1 MNKFLVAVMALFFC
15 ELSFGQVSFRID
27 TLELSHTDERIVTNR
42 GSLILEAVDSLH
54 PRMKIVATVTNH
66 TQDTISIYFPGDSS
80 HYFSRFFFG
89 MRAEYRGCEDYQ
101 FVAWKNPKEYRGE
114 VLPGCGYYYR
124 VYGLWLVPEESA
136 EMELGAFMPTNDPG
150 QDVESSYM
158 KSWEGT
164 VYWPDGV
171 TDEDAQEWFESI
183 IPTMRVTIWYG
194 TSRPFA
200 LMPYSSVESDPI
212 DPEKTVIISRL

>member
-1 MNKFLVAVMALFFC
+1 MWLLLSCVWIVVGSGRIRRDGALGF
-15 ELSFGQVSFRID
+15 
-27 TLELSHTDERIVTNR
+27 H
-42 GSLILEAVDSLH
+42 A
-54 PRMKIVATVTNH
+54 
-66 TQDTISIYFPGDSS
+66 
-80 HYFSRFFFG
+80 
-89 MRAEYRGCEDYQ
+89 
-101 FVAWKNPKEYRGE
+101 
-114 VLPGCGYYYR
+114 
-124 VYGLWLVPEESA
+124 
-136 EMELGAFMPTNDPG
+136 NDPG